1 MKFFDSAFYS
11 FLCVVM
17 ILTPVVSSNAQNT
30 TRVEKNL
37 KIQIDFQS
45 ARAIVDLL
53 ERNQVGD
60 AELSRVVG
68 LSGNQRLIRKV
79 AGYNSAATADTFKKT
94 LRQTIENQNFS
105 EDPFD
110 WQSVKKNLP
119 EIRLLINQ
127 IEKNKVALFAELE
140 NLIQPYAP
148 PDLKADITATFLV
161 GGGSLGFTIDGSDGF
176 HVALQKIGGDYEGL
190 KYLVAHELYH
200 SIQAFGR
207 QKRLAGLNIVK
218 PPDNVR
224 NSLIIIE
231 NTYTE
236 GTATLVGD
244 SLNAKNLR
252 QFGQSQQDL
261 YKKNLARSRQN
272 FALFEALLF
281 QANNDPNADIE
292 QLYNIGFSTEFDETL
307 YYVGYR
313 MARAIEKYQGKQAIA
328 ALVGKNPVEFFNR
341 YIEIYK
347 KNNDPALIKFSKST
361 EDILLKLQ
369 EWKTKT

>member
-1 MKFFDSAFYS
+1 M
-11 FLCVVM
+11 
-17 ILTPVVSSNAQNT
+17 LTQTISTNAQNIS
-30 TRVEKNL
+30 RVEKNL

-60 AELSRVVG
+60 ADLSRVVG

-79 AGYNSAATADTFKKT
+79 AGYNSAATPETFKKT
-94 LRQTIENQNFS
+94 LRQTVENQNFS
-105 EDPFD
+105 DDPFD

-140 NLIQPYAP
+140 SLIEPYTP

-176 HVALQKIGGDYEGL
+176 HVALHKIGGDYEGL

-200 SIQAFGR
+200 SVQAFGR
-207 QKRLAGLNIVK
+207 QKRLADLKIVK

-231 NTYTE
+231 NTFTE

-244 SLNAKNLR
+244 SLNAKNLKE
-252 QFGQSQQDL
+252 FGQSQQDL

-281 QANNDPNADIE
+281 QAQNDPNADIE
-292 QLYNIGFSTEFDETL
+292 QLYNVGFSTEFDETL

-313 MARAIEKYQGKQAIA
+313 MARAIEKYKGKQAIA
-328 ALVGKNPVEFFNR
+328 ALIGKNPVEFFNQ

-347 KNNDPALIKFSKST
+347 RNNDPALIKFNKST
-361 EDILLKLQ
+361 EDTLLKLR
-369 EWKTKT
+369 EWKDKT